1 MRFLTLVVLA
11 AVYGSASAHP
21 TLDTRETS
29 VTLPVV
35 GKLDLSRLAG
45 VVDAD
50 RARAAY
56 LKSHTWGVHRKTN
69 KRQALSVP
77 ATNTAVDFV
86 MPMRVG
92 EPATEYTLL
101 LDSGSSVT
109 WVDGSKGYN
118 ATKTSKKTG
127 KSVGV
132 TYGSGSFSGSLYT
145 DKVDFGNGL
154 VIDAQSLGVANK
166 TSGFDG
172 TFDGILGVGPVELT
186 EGAVQGSSETI
197 PTVLDNLFADKT
209 IGVNALGMSFP
220 PYGQEEAG
228 SITFG
233 GADSSHYTGEL
244 NYVPV
249 TKADPASAYYGID
262 QSISYGS
269 TSITAGTAGIVDSG
283 TTLVL
288 LATGLFEK
296 YKAATNATLDSK
308 TGLLKLPKDS
318 YATLQPLDF
327 NIGGKTYSLNGN
339 AQTFPR
345 SLNSALGGDND
356 SIYLIVGDLGMKG
369 DGGFDFINGYAFME
383 RFYTVFDNT
392 NDRVGLA
399 STKYTD
405 AETN

>member
-1 MRFLTLVVLA
+1 MEHN
-11 AVYGSASAHP
+11 AH
-21 TLDTRETS
+21 
-29 VTLPVV
+29 
-35 GKLDLSRLAG
+35 G
-45 VVDAD
+45 V
-50 RARAAY
+50 
-56 LKSHTWGVHRKTN
+56 
-69 KRQALSVP
+69 
-77 ATNTAVDFV
+77 
-86 MPMRVG
+86 
-92 EPATEYTLL
+92 
-101 LDSGSSVT
+101 
-109 WVDGSKGYN
+109 
-118 ATKTSKKTG
+118 
-127 KSVGV
+127 
-132 TYGSGSFSGSLYT
+132 SL
-145 DKVDFGNGL
+145 
-154 VIDAQSLGVANK
+154 
-166 TSGFDG
+166 
-172 TFDGILGVGPVELT
+172 
-186 EGAVQGSSETI
+186 GAVQGSSETI

-262 QSISYGS
+262 QTISYGS

-356 SIYLIVGDLGMKG
+356 SIYLIVGDV
-369 DGGFDFINGYAFME
+369 
-383 RFYTVFDNT
+383 R
-392 NDRVGLA
+392 A
-399 STKYTD
+399 SFP
-405 AETN
+405 